1 MVTKVYLLVI
11 RMPRVISFALG
22 LLLGSVAAIA
32 ATYLLFAR
40 HAIVDQTH
48 SKLERYFGPA
58 FSVEFVRPSVELTD
72 GTLAIEKVTV
82 RDRTSGRNIAQA
94 TDVVVR
100 PSDTDFEEVIA
111 GALELDIP
119 GRLSLQGTEV
129 AISKISANTIH
140 LMLGSVS
147 IDLPSPLDFT
157 LEKASLAVVAAGGN
171 RAEPMM
177 VNVSVN
183 QWAGHKLIPL
193 FEVTSYSR
201 SSRLAPDAF
210 LHPQDLFRGYLDQ
223 LDITVSKPGLHER
236 LLWALVS
243 GERVDADTIS
253 FFASERDAA
262 LAALPLTAQSRDAI
276 RSFYELEGSLE
287 LTLRPTVHFP
297 MSSLFE
303 ELGSQSLIDHAT
315 LESTFTPTNRYSLR

>member
-11 RMPRVISFALG
+11 GMPRVISFSLG
-22 LLLGSVAAIA
+22 LVLGSVVAVA

-58 FSVEFVRPSVELTD
+58 FSVEFQQPSVELTD
-72 GTLAIEKVTV
+72 GTLAIEKITV
-82 RDRTSGRNIAQA
+82 RDRSSGRNIAQA

-100 PSDTDFEEVIA
+100 PSHTDVEEVVA
-111 GALELDIP
+111 AALVLDIP
-119 GRLSLQGTEV
+119 DRLSLRGTDV
-129 AISKISANTIH
+129 AISKISGDTIH
-140 LMLGSVS
+140 LMLRSVS
-147 IDLPSPLDFT
+147 IDLPPPLDFT
-157 LEKASLAVVAAGGN
+157 VPDASLAVVAAGGN
-171 RAEPMM
+171 GAEPMM
-177 VNVSVN
+177 VNVSVS
-183 QWAGHKLIPL
+183 QWAGTKLSPL
-193 FEVTSYSR
+193 FEMTSY
-201 SSRLAPDAF
+201 SRLAPDAF

-223 LDITVSKPGLHER
+223 LDITLSKPGLHER

-243 GERVDADTIS
+243 GGRVDADTIS
-253 FFASERDAA
+253 FFASEREAA
-262 LAALPLTAQSRDAI
+262 LAALPLTVQSRDTI
-276 RSFYELEGSLE
+276 RSFYESQGSLA
-287 LTLRPTVHFP
+287 LTLRPTVQFP